1 MQSTQV
7 SQYVTQLFSS
17 ESMPTDFTG
26 TLALTSSGG
35 PVSIIALPGL
45 FLILSLGALSV
56 VYFNRPEPPAP
67 PEIRVE
73 VSTPP
78 TSDPLSFAISP
89 DGRRLVFSAS
99 NEGKSQLW
107 VRPLDSL
114 AAQPLPGTDGAS
126 YPFWSPD
133 SASVG
138 FFADS
143 QLKRHR
149 YRRRGAAAR
158 SGRVLDFFTCD
169 HRPTGI
175 NSERRSAVR
184 SRKNLKKNQTRKAR
198 RRPGLRPM
206 RTNRI
211 RCQTKQRRRIR
222 RSGVLHSGASPP
234 ILDLG

>member
-114 AAQPLPGTDGAS
+114 AAQPLPGTDRAR

-133 SASVG
+133 STSIG
-138 FFADS
+138 FFSDGK
-143 QLKRHR
+143 LKRTDIMGGAPQVLANAINGRGGAWNREGTIVFSPGFDVPLFKVTAVGGQPEALTRLETGQKSHR
-149 YRRRGAAAR
+149 FTQFLPD
-158 SGRVLDFFTCD
+158 GR
-169 HRPTGI
+169 H
-175 NSERRSAVR
+175 
-184 SRKNLKKNQTRKAR
+184 
-198 RRPGLRPM
+198 
-206 RTNRI
+206 
-211 RCQTKQRRRIR
+211 
-222 RSGVLHSGASPP
+222 
-234 ILDLG
+234 